1 MLLANGIA
9 VEQSK
14 SIEKYIHDVWRSV
27 SREFPPEFKYEGY
40 RRCTTMEEYREA
52 VRKRTT
58 RPMFDIAESNFTMLR
73 YDFSFEGKLMKPK
86 FIYLPFVTE
95 NCTIHISNGRYLVSP
110 VLSDRVIS
118 IGTDYVFIRLLRD
131 KMTFEKLQHH
141 FKVNGVRE
149 TINVVWS
156 QVYHKSP
163 QQKKIKNPLNL
174 KCAIAHYLFCKYGLT
189 ETLQRFGKTTPVIG
203 DHTNIDTRAYPEDKW
218 VICSSN
224 QTHPFHRQPIGGWQP
239 SMLKIAIKREEF
251 TPMVKNLLGSLF
263 YVVDHFPDQFQEPG
277 YVDSPRLWLILMGQI
292 IFSPLVSHGKLIND
306 MANHIAS
313 LDDYIDSI
321 MIDKFKEI
329 GKPLTDLYQ
338 LLALLIDNFDL
349 WLRDNADKVN
359 SMYDKELNVNGFL
372 LETLT
377 FLIVKMNFRL
387 KAAAKKGLKQRDVES
402 ALQSVKTG
410 ALFGLVKTSG
420 CLSTTTSPGD
430 NKAFKLTTI
439 LIPQTASQKG
449 VGGKDRGAA
458 DDPTK
463 RLHVSV
469 AEVGGAFMIPK
480 SAPDGRARLNSHAQL
495 SETGQI
501 MRHEDLRE
509 MLDNVE
515 SQIKHL

>member
-1 MLLANGIA
+1 MRLANGYA
-9 VEQSK
+9 VEDMQGV
-14 SIEKYIHDVWRSV
+14 EKYIHDVWRSV
-27 SREFPPEFKYEGY
+27 SREFPPEFKYEGW
-40 RRCTTMEEYREA
+40 RRCTHQEEYREA

-58 RPMFDIAESNFTMLR
+58 RPMYDIARSDFFMVR

-86 FIYLPFVTE
+86 FIYLPSITE

-110 VLSDRVIS
+110 VLADRVIS
-118 IGTDYVFIRLLRD
+118 IGMDYVFVRLLRD

-141 FKVNGVRE
+141 IKVGGVRE
-149 TINVVWS
+149 TVNVLWS
-156 QVYHKSP
+156 QVYHKNAT
-163 QQKKIKNPLNL
+163 QKKIKNPLNL
-174 KCAIAHYLFCKYGLT
+174 KCVIAHYLFCKYGFT
-189 ETLQRFGKTTPVIG
+189 ETLQRFGKTNPVVG
-203 DHTNIDTRAYPEDKW
+203 DNTNIDTNLYPEDKW
-218 VICSSN
+218 VILSSN
-224 QTHPFHRQPIGGWQP
+224 QTQPRNYGFGPWAP
-239 SMLKIAIKREEF
+239 SQLKIAIRREEF
-251 TPMVKNLLGSLF
+251 TPMVKNLIGGLF
-263 YVVDHFPDQFQEPG
+263 YVVDHFPEQFHEPSN
-277 YVDSPRLWLILMGQI
+277 VESPQLWLFLMGQI
-292 IFSPLVSHGKLIND
+292 NFSPLVSRGKLIND
-306 MANHIAS
+306 MTNHIAS

-329 GKPLTDLYQ
+329 DRPITDLYQ
-338 LLALLIDNFDL
+338 LFAMLIENFDP
-349 WLRDNADKVN
+349 WLRENADKVN
-359 SMYDKELNVNGFL
+359 SMYDKELNVIGFL

-463 RLHVSV
+463 RLHISV
-469 AEVGGAFMIPK
+469 AENGGYSMIPK
-480 SAPDGRARLNSHAQL
+480 AAPDGRGRLNGHSRVSPSGQL
-495 SETGQI
+495 L
-501 MRHEDLRE
+501 RHEDLRP
-509 MLDNVE
+509 MLDGVE
-515 SQIKHL
+515 TQIKRL